1 MTEFLNSILN
11 MNKSN
16 VLQSAEEKETI
27 SKSED
32 PIHYCFIR
40 SSFQLPIEYLEESD
54 RHSLSCIV
62 SSDLELTDSL
72 DTQQLS
78 VYEHTFVPESSFAR
92 QVMPMFKNTFTGNV
106 PFLQDT
112 QHIVENMNKICQ
124 SSETYQVPCETL
136 NENWRKIKHDSKF
149 VETYGYLEWDILK
162 EYNTNSVVLQSL
174 TLANMMS
181 PVMSFILPF
190 LFMLFP
196 FVILKIQGI
205 PITLG
210 IYFQVLKEIARH
222 HFIGQALTVFES
234 FSYQKLIYLLIMLGL
249 YGFQMYQ
256 NTVQCLRFYSNV
268 QCINNELCTWKEF
281 QKHSSKRIERFLDIT
296 EEMESYTPFR
306 KELENHLQVLNSL
319 EDILYPV
326 VPFTCSVT
334 KTTEIGYMLKC
345 YYLLHTSD
353 EFEKTLSFCLGFE
366 GYLECMNGLHKQ
378 YKKGILNKASYVIE
392 DDIPIVL
399 DIDIS
404 GESTQ
409 TTLPECKI
417 IQQFYPT
424 HKDETICIKNDVVL
438 DTYGVITGPNASG
451 KTTYLKNTAI
461 NVILSQ
467 QIGMGFYDSCNMIP
481 YKYIH
486 SYLNIPD
493 TSGRDS
499 LFQAESR
506 RCKTILNTIEKE
518 TDGKHFCIFDE
529 LFSGTNPQ
537 EATKSAY
544 AFLQYL
550 RHYSHVDLFLT
561 THYVDICDK
570 WENEENNSESRPIQ
584 NYKMVVNDE
593 KGKQVFTY
601 KIEKGIS
608 RIEGAIHILTDMEYP
623 EEILNIVA
631 NSSETIEISV

>member
-1 MTEFLNSILN
+1 
-11 MNKSN
+11 
-16 VLQSAEEKETI
+16 
-27 SKSED
+27 
-32 PIHYCFIR
+32 
-40 SSFQLPIEYLEESD
+40 
-54 RHSLSCIV
+54 
-62 SSDLELTDSL
+62 
-72 DTQQLS
+72 
-78 VYEHTFVPESSFAR
+78 
-92 QVMPMFKNTFTGNV
+92 
-106 PFLQDT
+106 
-112 QHIVENMNKICQ
+112 
-124 SSETYQVPCETL
+124 
-136 NENWRKIKHDSKF
+136 
-149 VETYGYLEWDILK
+149 
-162 EYNTNSVVLQSL
+162 
-174 TLANMMS
+174 
-181 PVMSFILPF
+181 
-190 LFMLFP
+190 LF
-196 FVILKIQGI
+196 GI
-205 PITLG
+205 
-210 IYFQVLKEIARH
+210 
-222 HFIGQALTVFES
+222 
-234 FSYQKLIYLLIMLGL
+234 
-249 YGFQMYQ
+249 
-256 NTVQCLRFYSNV
+256 
-268 QCINNELCTWKEF
+268 
-281 QKHSSKRIERFLDIT
+281 
-296 EEMESYTPFR
+296 
-306 KELENHLQVLNSL
+306 
-319 EDILYPV
+319 
-326 VPFTCSVT
+326 
-334 KTTEIGYMLKC
+334 
-345 YYLLHTSD
+345 
-353 EFEKTLSFCLGFE
+353 E

-409 TTLPECKI
+409 TTVPECKI